1 MLNKLLNDHRPALQ
15 RLLARHALWDEDG
28 QQLIVE
34 LTSFHPKLGFIAI
47 PNWEQMLTL
56 GTKPQLPNWPLLH
69 WPELP
74 AIVAWRACIP
84 DWVVETLRRLP
95 QRYQLELLW
104 LCARY
109 PQMLEM
115 LDKTPVMAWRIA
127 AKKVPENEL
136 KQYFPEPRAKLAAR
150 LGWPEQH
157 DTIRFLNRLRLRKMD
172 EPMLQQVDA
181 CLSQPD
187 VLRRACHLP
196 RINSM
201 ALTLS
206 AHFPQ
211 LIDTPLHHSL
221 SRQPCQP
228 QQCRAL
234 HACLD
239 DALKLAAW
247 LDKPLEA
254 IANCRF
260 MVEIEDLYQKWLIQ
274 ALEQPSE
281 TLFPRG
287 EKTAPQKF
295 RGIPPAWQ
303 TVETEKTLVDIC
315 HQTGHAWFIE
325 QAQGWRLFHHAEQRL
340 VCALHPQH
348 PPIAR
353 TPHNQLPDS
362 EQSALVSLLAASI
375 TFEPAQPAS

>member
-1 MLNKLLNDHRPALQ
+1 
-15 RLLARHALWDEDG
+15 
-28 QQLIVE
+28 
-34 LTSFHPKLGFIAI
+34 
-47 PNWEQMLTL
+47 MLTL
-56 GTKPQLPNWPLLH
+56 PAKPKLPNWPLLH
-69 WPELP
+69 WPQLP
-74 AIVAWRACIP
+74 AVANWCASIP
-84 DWVVETLRRLP
+84 AWVAETLQRLP
-95 QRYQLELLW
+95 QRNQLHLLW

-127 AKKVPENEL
+127 AQRIPENEL
-136 KQYFPEPRAKLAAR
+136 QQYFPQPRAKLAGR

-157 DTIRFLNRLRLRKMD
+157 ETIRFLNRLRLRSMD
-172 EPMLQQVDA
+172 ESMLQQVEA

-187 VLRRACHLP
+187 VLSRACHLP

-221 SRQPCQP
+221 ARQPCQP

-239 DALKLAAW
+239 DTLKLASW
-247 LDKPLEA
+247 LNWPLDE
-254 IANCRF
+254 IGKCRF
-260 MVEIEDLYQKWLIQ
+260 IVEIEDLYQNWLNQ
-274 ALEQPSE
+274 ALKQPFPA
-281 TLFPRG
+281 LFARG
-287 EKTAPQKF
+287 EKIHPQNF
-295 RGIPPAWQ
+295 RGTPSTWQ
-303 TVETEKTLVDIC
+303 PIDSEKVLRDC
-315 HQTGHAWFIE
+315 CRHSGHAWFIE
-325 QAQGWRLFHHAEQRL
+325 ASQGWRLFRHTQQNL

-353 TPHNQLPDS
+353 TGNNQLPNS
-362 EQSALVSLLAASI
+362 EQSTQVSLLAAAI
-375 TFEPAQPAS
+375 TFEPAQPGS